1 MTKINKQIGSTVLG
15 FIAGLIVGLGIAV
28 VVAMVMTKSSIPF
41 SNKQSK
47 QGKISEPVGSQSF
60 DPNKPLYGNREP
72 AKEAAKAFEKEV
84 DPKAE
89 KPDEPKDGV
98 KPKDETKKDAKTEV
112 KKDLKPDDRAAA
124 DKQKKL
130 DAAKDAVAKEAA
142 VKKEKAEENWTYY
155 IQTNALRDS
164 AEAEN
169 ARAKLALSG
178 FEARVSEASS
188 QGAPLYRVRLG
199 PFSSIEAMNRVRAK
213 LTDNGIDA
221 AVVRVPK

>member
-28 VVAMVMTKSSIPF
+28 VVAMVVTKSSIPF

-84 DPKAE
+84 DPKEE

-98 KPKDETKKDAKTEV
+98 KPMDETNKDAKSEV